1 MHQIERDRGR
11 DEPAREAPAR
21 GRAPV
26 LDVATTGS
34 HMAAAASPLRW
45 ALLRSSSFLLLLA
58 FLQPR
63 ASHCLD
69 NGVALTPP
77 MAWTSWNLARF
88 DVSAEMV
95 LGMADALEKTGLK
108 ALGWDTLQI
117 DEGWEACESYAGP
130 HPGAWPK
137 NFLTSCATPAP
148 RDAKGWIVANETKF
162 PGGIKAIADTLHGR
176 GFKVGVY
183 TSASERA
190 CGGNW
195 GSHGHEAADAA
206 AFEAWGVCVDL
217 FFTCCCCCCRR
228 SRRRRR
234 RRRRRRP
241 RCRRRSA

>member
-1 MHQIERDRGR
+1 
-11 DEPAREAPAR
+11 
-21 GRAPV
+21 
-26 LDVATTGS
+26 
-34 HMAAAASPLRW
+34 MAAAASPLRW

-130 HPGAWPK
+130 HPGA
-137 NFLTSCATPAP
+137 S
-148 RDAKGWIVANETKF
+148 
-162 PGGIKAIADTLHGR
+162 
-176 GFKVGVY
+176 
-183 TSASERA
+183 
-190 CGGNW
+190 
-195 GSHGHEAADAA
+195 
-206 AFEAWGVCVDL
+206 
-217 FFTCCCCCCRR
+217 
-228 SRRRRR
+228 
-234 RRRRRRP
+234 
-241 RCRRRSA
+241 